1 MGGRFLSL
9 YDLFPSPLSLPLF
22 PPPRLLEKVWSAR
35 TAGEE
40 ETEEDEGKRFVPK
53 SRRGKDSLQSV
64 WGDRVGLICAS
75 AAACA
80 ITFLSFPFG
89 LMRRKKK

>member
-1 MGGRFLSL
+1 MGRRFLSL

-22 PPPRLLEKVWSAR
+22 PPRLLEKVWSAR

-40 ETEEDEGKRFVPK
+40 ETEEEKRFVPK